1 MKKSM
6 YIQFCAE
13 VERYEE
19 QLEILDD
26 NNPIE
31 QEEIGLIH
39 HKLNLLLSVIRDSE
53 KSEKQRERVERLAK
67 FKLLQGGAK

>member
-1 MKKSM
+1 M